1 MNKFERYLYNQKTQN
16 ELKKLIERMLENE
29 QKSRTEI
36 QETREEVETQKYET
50 RSQIVGKQFDD
61 IEEVELCVIQ

>member
-16 ELKKLIERMLENE
+16 ELKQLIERMLENE